1 MFFVKF
7 FINFGLKITLR
18 RFYKKSNIRDRQEK
32 YSILKKSKHSFDNL
46 MNFKNTTE
54 NTSLFQD
61 LLFAKYFV
69 FHETTR
75 NSKVFKIPNELF
87 VRFSHSKNKIFLTI
101 VAPKEDPNMCT
112 IGYQF
117 IINII
122 SH

>member
-54 NTSLFQD
+54 NTVYFKIYYLQSILYFTKQ
-61 LLFAKYFV
+61 LEILKFLKFSMNYSYVFHILKIKYF
-69 FHETTR
+69 
-75 NSKVFKIPNELF
+75 LQ
-87 VRFSHSKNKIFLTI
+87 L
-101 VAPKEDPNMCT
+101 
-112 IGYQF
+112 
-117 IINII
+117 
-122 SH
+122 

>member
-7 FINFGLKITLR
+7 FINFGKIKITLR
-18 RFYKKSNIRDRQEK
+18 RFYKKSNIRDRKEK

-54 NTSLFQD
+54 NSLFQD

-75 NSKVFKIPNELF
+75 NSKVFLKFSMNYSYVFHILKI
-87 VRFSHSKNKIFLTI
+87 KYFL
-101 VAPKEDPNMCT
+101 
-112 IGYQF
+112 QL
-117 IINII
+117 
-122 SH
+122 

>member
-75 NSKVFKIPNELF
+75 NSKVFLKFPMNYSYVFHILKI
-87 VRFSHSKNKIFLTI
+87 KYFL
-101 VAPKEDPNMCT
+101 
-112 IGYQF
+112 QL
-117 IINII
+117 
-122 SH
+122 